1 MNTAKTVEAILNK
14 EDKAVDHIINQ
25 NKVFQAKVNELT
37 SALKE
42 MDGEKDEI
50 EHELDSVT
58 KSKNILQGYSKNFH
72 EMNKKE
78 RALKEEH
85 ESLYKVF
92 MYVYHILIINAVLF
106 YSMLVFIENEMYK
119 HGFLTIYVGAM
130 IMSTYKINM
139 YRSKRLETIQKI
151 KNELA
156 ELYKATDLVNDLMDN
171 L

>member
-25 NKVFQAKVNELT
+25 NKVLQTKVNELT
-37 SALKE
+37 SALKDME
-42 MDGEKDEI
+42 GEKDEI

-78 RALKEEH
+78 RALNKEYED
-85 ESLYKVF
+85 LYKVF
-92 MYVYHILIINAVLF
+92 MFIYYILMSNAVMF
-106 YSMLVFIENEMYK
+106 YSMLVSIDNEIYK
-119 HGFLTIYVGAM
+119 YGFLTVYVGVL
-130 IMSTYKINM
+130 IMSTYKINV
-139 YRSKRLETIQKI
+139 YRSHKLKNIQKI
-151 KNELA
+151 KNELG